1 MDKFEFT
8 PKKGFEDAS
17 AYPDP
22 ISESETREQLMRPSK
37 QFAEYINSNVVT
49 SITALTGATG
59 DAESIK
65 QIQDMLN
72 GFAKLNHVEISKTDY
87 DALSDSE
94 KKNGSVYFIGD

>member
-8 PKKGFEDAS
+8 PKKGFEDSS

-37 QFAEYINSNVVT
+37 QLAEYINSNVVT

-87 DALSDSE
+87 DALSDAD

>member
-37 QFAEYINSNVVT
+37 QLADYINNNVLT
-49 SITALTGATG
+49 SITALAGATG
-59 DAESIK
+59 SAEAIK
-65 QIQDMLN
+65 QIQDMLRD
-72 GFAKLNHVEISKTDY
+72 FAKLNHVDISKADY
-87 DALSDSE
+87 DSLSDSE

>member
-37 QFAEYINSNVVT
+37 QLAEYINSNVVT

-87 DALSDSE
+87 DAFSDSE

>member
-37 QFAEYINSNVVT
+37 QLAEYINSNVVT

-59 DAESIK
+59 NAESIK

-72 GFAKLNHVEISKTDY
+72 GFARLNHVEISKADY
-87 DALSDSE
+87 DSLSDSE

>member
-22 ISESETREQLMRPSK
+22 ISESETREQLMRPSR
-37 QFAEYINSNVVT
+37 QLADYINSNVLT

-65 QIQDMLN
+65 QIQDMLS
-72 GFAKLNHVEISKTDY
+72 GFAKLNHVEISKADY
-87 DALSDSE
+87 DALSESD
-94 KKNGSVYFIGD
+94 KKNGNVYFIGD

>member
-37 QFAEYINSNVVT
+37 QLAEYINNNVLT
-49 SITALTGATG
+49 SIAALAGATG